1 MGVIHSTIGFQK
13 SGLKG
18 IQSNQND
25 WSRYLV
31 HFTTAHAMKNLKG
44 YPLVNMYSPEDLYN
58 ELKKADKESFD
69 TVKKIQKSMELRP
82 SSPSKKDSIQ
92 ECICFSE
99 CNLSGLINHSERYG
113 RFGFV
118 FSKETIFS
126 LGGRPTMYVDND
138 IYSIFAS
145 EFKNSS
151 DEIKRRIFSLA
162 NVYTPSGEGK
172 VQDFTHEREWRLFSS
187 LSLTKYVPEVV
198 FCPSEYYDQISP
210 LFNSIT
216 IPLDILEQWGL

>member
-1 MGVIHSTIGFQK
+1 
-13 SGLKG
+13 
-18 IQSNQND
+18 
-25 WSRYLV
+25 
-31 HFTTAHAMKNLKG
+31 
-44 YPLVNMYSPEDLYN
+44 
-58 ELKKADKESFD
+58 
-69 TVKKIQKSMELRP
+69 
-82 SSPSKKDSIQ
+82 
-92 ECICFSE
+92 
-99 CNLSGLINHSERYG
+99 
-113 RFGFV
+113 
-118 FSKETIFS
+118 
-126 LGGRPTMYVDND
+126 MYVDND

-198 FCPSEYYDQISP
+198 FCPSEYYDQVSP